1 MSQISPITRARTR
14 PTGGGRETVIWYLMR
29 ITGVALFVLALS
41 HFIITHSI
49 FDPSEQTAEWIATHR
64 WNQLIW
70 RAADW
75 ALLMV
80 VLIHSFLGVRTVVID
95 HISRPRARVV
105 TLSALYLLAGILFV
119 LGTIVVA
126 TLEPRAGVE

>member
-1 MSQISPITRARTR
+1 MAEISSISKARTK
-14 PTGGGRETVIWYLMR
+14 PTGGGRETAIWYLMR

-41 HFIITHSI
+41 HFIIQHFI
-49 FDPSEQTAEWIATHR
+49 FDPSEQTAEWIATQR

-95 HISRPRARVV
+95 HVSPPRARIIM
-105 TLSALYLLAGILFV
+105 LSALYILAGILFI

-126 TLEPRAGVE
+126 TLQPRAGVG

>member
-1 MSQISPITRARTR
+1 MTDISPISKARTR

-41 HFIITHSI
+41 HFVIQHFI
-49 FDPSEQTAEWIATHR
+49 FDPSEQTSEWIATHR

-80 VLIHSFLGVRTVVID
+80 VLLHSFLGVRTVVID
-95 HISRPRARVV
+95 HVARPRARIIM
-105 TLSALYLLAGILFV
+105 LSALYLLLVVLFV
-119 LGTIVVA
+119 LGTVVVA
-126 TLEPRAGVE
+126 TMQPAAGVG

>member
-1 MSQISPITRARTR
+1 MDRISPISKARTR
-14 PTGGGRETVIWYLMR
+14 PTGGGRETLIWYLMR

-41 HFIITHSI
+41 HFVIQHFI

-80 VLIHSFLGVRTVVID
+80 VLLHSFLGVRTVVID
-95 HISRPRARVV
+95 HVARPRARII
-105 TLSALYLLAGILFV
+105 TLSALYLVAVILFV

-126 TLEPRAGVE
+126 TLEPKAGVE

>member
-1 MSQISPITRARTR
+1 
-14 PTGGGRETVIWYLMR
+14 MR

-41 HFIITHSI
+41 HFVIQHFI

-64 WNQLIW
+64 WNQLLW

-95 HISRPRARVV
+95 HVSRPRARIIV
-105 TLSALYLLAGILFV
+105 LSALYLLAGILFV
-119 LGTIVVA
+119 LGSIVIA
-126 TLEPRAGVE
+126 SLEPKAGVA

>member
-1 MSQISPITRARTR
+1 MAEISPVSKARTR
-14 PTGGGRETVIWYLMR
+14 PTGGGRETVIWYVMR

-41 HFIITHSI
+41 HFVIQHFI

-95 HISRPRARVV
+95 HVGRPRARII

-126 TLEPRAGVE
+126 SLEPRARVE

>member
-1 MSQISPITRARTR
+1 MTDISPISKARTR

-41 HFIITHSI
+41 HFVIQHFI
-49 FDPSEQTAEWIATHR
+49 FDPSVQTAEWIATHR

-80 VLIHSFLGVRTVVID
+80 VLIHSFLGVRTVVVD
-95 HISRPRARVV
+95 HVAAPRARIVL
-105 TLSALYLLAGILFV
+105 LSALYLTAVVLFV
-119 LGTIVVA
+119 LGTVVLA
-126 TLEPRAGVE
+126 TIQPAAGVQ

>member
-1 MSQISPITRARTR
+1 MAEISPISKARTR
-14 PTGGGRETVIWYLMR
+14 PTGGGRETVIWYVMR

-41 HFIITHSI
+41 HFVIQHFI
-49 FDPSEQTAEWIATHR
+49 FDPSEQTSEWIATHR

-95 HISRPRARVV
+95 HVSRPRARII

-126 TLEPRAGVE
+126 SLEPRAGVE

>member
-41 HFIITHSI
+41 HFIILHFI
-49 FDPSEQTAEWIATHR
+49 FDPSEQTAEWVATHR

-70 RAADW
+70 RAVDW

-95 HISRPRARVV
+95 HVSRPRARMII
-105 TLSALYLLAGILFV
+105 LSSLYLLAGILFV

-126 TLEPRAGVE
+126 TLEPKAGVE

>member
-1 MSQISPITRARTR
+1 MAQISPVSKARTR

-41 HFIITHSI
+41 HFIIQHFI

-95 HISRPRARVV
+95 HVSRPRARII
-105 TLSALYLLAGILFV
+105 TLSALYLLAGILFI

-126 TLEPRAGVE
+126 TLEPKAGAE

>member
-1 MSQISPITRARTR
+1 MDRISPISKARTR
-14 PTGGGRETVIWYLMR
+14 PTGGGRETLIWYLMR

-41 HFIITHSI
+41 HFVIQHFI

-80 VLIHSFLGVRTVVID
+80 VLLHSFLGVRTVVID
-95 HISRPRARVV
+95 HVSRPRARII
-105 TLSALYLLAGILFV
+105 TLSALYLVAVILFV

-126 TLEPRAGVE
+126 TLEPKAGIE

>member
-1 MSQISPITRARTR
+1 MATISPISKGRTR
-14 PTGGGRETVIWYLMR
+14 PTGGGRETAVWYVMR
-29 ITGVALFVLALS
+29 VTGVALFVLALS
-41 HFIITHSI
+41 HFIIQHFI

-80 VLIHSFLGVRTVVID
+80 VLVHSFLGVRTVVID
-95 HISRPRARVV
+95 HVSRPRVRIVV
-105 TLSALYLLAGILFV
+105 LSALYLMAGILFV
-119 LGTIVVA
+119 LGTVVVA
-126 TLEPRAGVE
+126 TLQPRAGVE

>member
-1 MSQISPITRARTR
+1 MAEISPISKARTR
-14 PTGGGRETVIWYLMR
+14 PTGGGRETVIWYVMR

-41 HFIITHSI
+41 HFVIQHFI

-80 VLIHSFLGVRTVVID
+80 VLIHSFLGVRTAVID
-95 HISRPRARVV
+95 HVSRPRARII

-126 TLEPRAGVE
+126 SLEPRAGVE

>member
-1 MSQISPITRARTR
+1 MAEISSISKARR
-14 PTGGGRETVIWYLMR
+14 KPTGGGRETAIWYLMR

-41 HFIITHSI
+41 HFIIQHFI
-49 FDPSEQTAEWIATHR
+49 FDPSEQTAEWIATQR

-80 VLIHSFLGVRTVVID
+80 VLVHSFLGVRTVVID
-95 HISRPRARVV
+95 HVGRPRARIIV
-105 TLSALYLLAGILFV
+105 LSALYILAGILFV

-126 TLEPRAGVE
+126 TLQPKAGAG

>member
-1 MSQISPITRARTR
+1 MSQISPITRVSRR
-14 PTGGGRETVIWYLMR
+14 PTGGGRETVIWYVMR

-41 HFIITHSI
+41 HFVIQHFI
-49 FDPSEQTAEWIATHR
+49 FDPSEQTSEWIATHR
-64 WNQLIW
+64 WNQFIW

-95 HISRPRARVV
+95 HVARPRARIVV
-105 TLSALYLLAGILFV
+105 LSALYLLAGILFV

-126 TLEPRAGVE
+126 SLEPRVGIE

>member
-1 MSQISPITRARTR
+1 MDRISPITKARTR
-14 PTGGGRETVIWYLMR
+14 PTGGGRETAIWYLMR
-29 ITGVALFVLALS
+29 VSGVALFVLALS
-41 HFIITHSI
+41 HFIIQHFI

-80 VLIHSFLGVRTVVID
+80 VLLHSFLGVRTVVID
-95 HISRPRARVV
+95 HVSRPRARVI
-105 TLSALYLLAGILFV
+105 TLSVLYLVAGILFI

-126 TLEPRAGVE
+126 TLEPKAGVP

>member
-1 MSQISPITRARTR
+1 MAEISPISKARTR
-14 PTGGGRETVIWYLMR
+14 PTGGGRETVIWYVMR

-41 HFIITHSI
+41 HFVIQHFI

-95 HISRPRARVV
+95 HVSRPRARII

-126 TLEPRAGVE
+126 SLEPRAGVE

>member
-1 MSQISPITRARTR
+1 MSQISPITRASRR

-41 HFIITHSI
+41 HFVIQHFI

-64 WNQLIW
+64 WNQFIW

-95 HISRPRARVV
+95 HVARPRARIIL
-105 TLSALYLLAGILFV
+105 LSALYLLAGILFV

-126 TLEPRAGVE
+126 SLEPKAGIE

>member
-1 MSQISPITRARTR
+1 MSQVSPISKASRK
-14 PTGGGRETVIWYLMR
+14 PTGGGRETVLWYLMR

-41 HFIITHSI
+41 HFVIQHFI
-49 FDPSEQTAEWIATHR
+49 FDPSEQTSEWIATHR

-80 VLIHSFLGVRTVVID
+80 VLIHSFLGVRTVVMD
-95 HISRPRARVV
+95 HVARPRARIVV
-105 TLSALYLLAGILFV
+105 LSALYLLAGILFV
-119 LGTIVVA
+119 LGTVVIA
-126 TLEPRAGVE
+126 TMQPAAGVG

>member
-1 MSQISPITRARTR
+1 MAEVSPVSKARTR
-14 PTGGGRETVIWYLMR
+14 PTGGGRETVIWYVMR
-29 ITGVALFVLALS
+29 LTGVALFVLALS
-41 HFIITHSI
+41 HFVIQHFI
-49 FDPSEQTAEWIATHR
+49 FDPSEQTSEWIATHR
-64 WNQLIW
+64 WNQFIW

-95 HISRPRARVV
+95 HVARPRARIVV
-105 TLSALYLLAGILFV
+105 LSALYLLAGILFV

-126 TLEPRAGVE
+126 SLEPRVGIE

>member
-1 MSQISPITRARTR
+1 MSEISPVSKARTR
-14 PTGGGRETVIWYLMR
+14 PTGGGRETVIWYVMR

-41 HFIITHSI
+41 HFVIQHFV

-70 RAADW
+70 RATDW

-95 HISRPRARVV
+95 HVARPRARIIL
-105 TLSALYLLAGILFV
+105 LSALYLLAGILFV

-126 TLEPRAGVE
+126 SLEPKAGIE

>member
-1 MSQISPITRARTR
+1 MSEISPISRARTR
-14 PTGGGRETVIWYLMR
+14 PTGGGREAVIWYLMR

-41 HFIITHSI
+41 HFIIQHFI

-95 HISRPRARVV
+95 HVGRPRARII

-119 LGTIVVA
+119 LGTIVIA
-126 TLEPRAGVE
+126 SLQPRAGVE

>member
-1 MSQISPITRARTR
+1 MTDISPISKARTR

-41 HFIITHSI
+41 HFVIQHFI
-49 FDPSEQTAEWIATHR
+49 FDPSEQTSEWIATHR

-80 VLIHSFLGVRTVVID
+80 VLLHSFLGVRTVVID
-95 HISRPRARVV
+95 HVARPRARIVL
-105 TLSALYLLAGILFV
+105 LSALYLLLVVLFV
-119 LGTIVVA
+119 LGTVVVA
-126 TLEPRAGVE
+126 TMQPAAGVG

>member
-1 MSQISPITRARTR
+1 MAEISPISKARTR
-14 PTGGGRETVIWYLMR
+14 PTGGGRETVIWYVMR

-41 HFIITHSI
+41 HFVIQHFI

-95 HISRPRARVV
+95 HVGRPRARII

-126 TLEPRAGVE
+126 SLEPRARVE

>member
-1 MSQISPITRARTR
+1 MSRISPVSKARTR
-14 PTGGGRETVIWYLMR
+14 PTGGGRETVIWYVMR

-41 HFIITHSI
+41 HFVIQHFI

-95 HISRPRARVV
+95 HVGRPRARIIV
-105 TLSALYLLAGILFV
+105 LSALDPLAGILFV

-126 TLEPRAGVE
+126 TLEPKAGIE

>member
-1 MSQISPITRARTR
+1 MTQISPVSKARTR
-14 PTGGGRETVIWYLMR
+14 PIGGGRETVAWYLMR

-41 HFIITHSI
+41 HFVIQHFV
-49 FDPSEQTAEWIATHR
+49 FDPSQQTSEWIATHR

-70 RAADW
+70 RATDW

-80 VLIHSFLGVRTVVID
+80 VLVHSFLGVRTVVVD
-95 HISRPRARVV
+95 HVGRPRARMVL
-105 TLSALYLLAGILFV
+105 LSALYLLAGLLFV

-126 TLEPRAGVE
+126 TLQPKAGVA

>member
-1 MSQISPITRARTR
+1 MAEISPISKARTR
-14 PTGGGRETVIWYLMR
+14 PTGGGRETVIWYVMR

-41 HFIITHSI
+41 HFVIQHFI

-64 WNQLIW
+64 WNQLLW

-95 HISRPRARVV
+95 HVSRPRARII

-126 TLEPRAGVE
+126 SLEPRAGVE

>member
-1 MSQISPITRARTR
+1 MPDVSPISRASRK
-14 PTGGGRETVIWYLMR
+14 PVGGGRETVIWYAMR

-41 HFIITHSI
+41 HYVIQHFV
-49 FDPSEQTAEWIATHR
+49 FDPSEQTSEWIATHR

-95 HISRPRARVV
+95 HVSRPRARVV
-105 TLSALYLLAGILFV
+105 ILSALYLLAGLLFV
-119 LGTIVVA
+119 LGTIVIA
-126 TLEPRAGVE
+126 SLEPKAGIE

>member
-1 MSQISPITRARTR
+1 MAEISPISKARTR
-14 PTGGGRETVIWYLMR
+14 PTGGGRETVIWYVMR

-41 HFIITHSI
+41 HFVIQHFI

-95 HISRPRARVV
+95 HVSRPRARII

-126 TLEPRAGVE
+126 SLEPRARVE

>member
-1 MSQISPITRARTR
+1 VSQISPITKARTR

-29 ITGVALFVLALS
+29 ISGVALFVLALS
-41 HFIITHSI
+41 HFVIQHFI
-49 FDPSEQTAEWIATHR
+49 FDPSEQTADWIATHR

-80 VLIHSFLGVRTVVID
+80 VLLHSFLGVRTVVID
-95 HISRPRARVV
+95 HMSRPRARVI

-126 TLEPRAGVE
+126 TLEPKAGVQ

>member
-1 MSQISPITRARTR
+1 MADISPISKARTR

-41 HFIITHSI
+41 HFIIQHFI
-49 FDPSEQTAEWIATHR
+49 FDPSVQTAEWIATHR

-80 VLIHSFLGVRTVVID
+80 VLIHSSLGIRTVVID
-95 HISRPRARVV
+95 HVAPPRARIIL
-105 TLSALYLLAGILFV
+105 LSALYLLAVVLIV
-119 LGTIVVA
+119 LGTIVVV
-126 TLEPRAGVE
+126 TLEPRAGVQ

>member
-1 MSQISPITRARTR
+1 MAEISPISRARTR
-14 PTGGGRETVIWYLMR
+14 PTGGGRETVIWYVMR

-41 HFIITHSI
+41 HFVIQHFI
-49 FDPSEQTAEWIATHR
+49 FDPSEQTAEWIVTHR
-64 WNQLIW
+64 WNQLLW

-95 HISRPRARVV
+95 HVARPRARII

-119 LGTIVVA
+119 LGTIVIA
-126 TLEPRAGVE
+126 SLQPRAGAE